1 MSKHEFEAEMSEL
14 MGLIVNSF
22 YSNKDIFLR
31 ELVSNASD
39 ALDKIRH
46 ESLTNQ
52 DVLKENNDMKIRI
65 IPDKD
70 NNTLT
75 IEDDGVGMTEKDLI
89 NNLGTIARSGTKN
102 FTKYLQE
109 KGEKSDMNLIG
120 QFGVGFYSAFL
131 VANQVEVYTKTHD
144 GDEFVWRSTA
154 SKEYTI
160 DPVTEPTLKRGS
172 RLVLHLKD
180 DAKEYLEE
188 TTLKDIINKH
198 SQYVDYDIELMTV
211 KQVEEEVEDD
221 EVNEEEVNEEE
232 VNEEEVNEE
241 DDKPV
246 IEDVTDEDTEKASIK
261 KVITKTVKEMEHL
274 NKQKP
279 IWCRDKSTV
288 TDEEYK
294 EFYKSITKDHDEEA
308 AHLHFNVEGNIEFS
322 SIIYL
327 PGRVPFDMFNGGEN
341 KDKANVKL
349 YVKKVFIMDDC
360 EKLIPEWLSFIKG
373 VVDCKDLP
381 LNVSR
386 ELLQQNKTL
395 SKINL
400 QLVKKSIEMMVS
412 LSEDKPDEY
421 RTFYQAFHK
430 NIKLGLHTDEKNR
443 VKLSKLLRYNSL
455 KHRDSMISL
464 DDYVGEM
471 KEDQD
476 NIYFIGGESIQSVE
490 NSPFLEKLKDKG
502 FDVLFYTDPIDE
514 YVSKQLNEYDDK
526 KMVSASSKS
535 LNLGDD
541 TEEETKLK
549 EEFGELAKKMKEVLG
564 DKIQNINVSTRV
576 IDSPCCLLTDDNG
589 YSANMQRILK
599 AQALNNND
607 MLQYMMKQKEMEIN
621 PKNKIIIDLNMKHKK
636 NKDDPI
642 IGNITH
648 LLYDISLLTSGFTIE
663 DPSAFASKFNKM
675 IQLGL
680 SIDDD
685 DSDDDSHDEE
695 IVKKDVEKEQEAD
708 VDVEVDESE
717 DEAESTMEQV
727 D

>member
-109 KGEKSDMNLIG
+109 KGEKTDMNLIG

-144 GDEFVWRSTA
+144 GDEFVWRSSA

-172 RLVLHLKD
+172 RLVLHMKD
-180 DAKEYLEE
+180 DTKEYLEE

-198 SQYVDYDIELMTV
+198 SQYVDYNIELMTV
-211 KQVEEEVEDD
+211 KEVEEEVEDD
-221 EVNEEEVNEEE
+221 EVNEEE

-294 EFYKSITKDHDEEA
+294 EFYKSITKDYDEEA
-308 AHLHFNVEGNIEFS
+308 AHLHFNVEGNIEFN

-327 PGRVPFDMFNGGEN
+327 PGRAPFDMFNGGEN
-341 KDKANVKL
+341 KNKTNVKL

-395 SKINL
+395 SKINS
-400 QLVKKSIEMMVS
+400 QLVKKSIEMMLS

-421 RTFYQAFHK
+421 RSFYQAFHK

-443 VKLSKLLRYNSL
+443 GKLSKLLRYNSL

-471 KEDQD
+471 KDGQD
-476 NIYFIGGESIQSVE
+476 SIYFIGGESIQSVE

-535 LNLGDD
+535 LNLSDD

-549 EEFGELAKKMKEVLG
+549 EDFGELAKKMKEVLG

-685 DSDDDSHDEE
+685 DSDDEE
-695 IVKKDVEKEQEAD
+695 IVNKDVNHD
-708 VDVEVDESE
+708 VDNKEHDQ
-717 DEAESTMEQV
+717 ESTMEQV

>member
-109 KGEKSDMNLIG
+109 KGEKTDMNLIG

-144 GDEFVWRSTA
+144 DDEFVWRSTA

-160 DPVTEPTLKRGS
+160 DRVTEPTLKRGS

-198 SQYVDYDIELMTV
+198 SQYVDYNIELMTV
-211 KQVEEEVEDD
+211 KEVEEEVEDD
-221 EVNEEEVNEEE
+221 E

-294 EFYKSITKDHDEEA
+294 EFYKSITKDYDEEA
-308 AHLHFNVEGNIEFS
+308 AHLHFSVEGNIEFS

-327 PGRVPFDMFNGGEN
+327 PGRAPFDMFNGGEN
-341 KDKANVKL
+341 KDKTNVKL

-386 ELLQQNKTL
+386 ELLQQSKTL
-395 SKINL
+395 SKINS
-400 QLVKKSIEMMVS
+400 QLVKKSIDMMVS

-421 RTFYQAFHK
+421 RSFYNAFHK
-430 NIKLGLHTDEKNR
+430 NIKLGIHTDEKNR
-443 VKLSKLLRYNSL
+443 GKLSKLLRYNSL

-471 KEDQD
+471 KDGQD
-476 NIYFIGGESIQSVE
+476 SIYFIGGESIQSVE
-490 NSPFLEKLKDKG
+490 NSPFLEKLKDNG

-535 LNLGDD
+535 LNLSDD
-541 TEEETKLK
+541 NEEETKLK

-636 NKDDPI
+636 NKNDPI

-680 SIDDD
+680 SIDND
-685 DSDDDSHDEE
+685 DSDDEDIVIEDPRSEAHPDGDAHPPGGDVVPALKKLPDEQY
-695 IVKKDVEKEQEAD
+695 IDGIPLVEQLD
-708 VDVEVDESE
+708 
-717 DEAESTMEQV
+717 
-727 D
+727 

>member
-109 KGEKSDMNLIG
+109 KGEKTDMNLIG

-144 GDEFVWRSTA
+144 GDEFVWRSSA

-160 DPVTEPTLKRGS
+160 DPVTEPTLKLGS
-172 RLVLHLKD
+172 RLVLHMKD
-180 DAKEYLEE
+180 DTKEYLEE

-198 SQYVDYDIELMTV
+198 SQYVDYNIELMTV
-211 KQVEEEVEDD
+211 KEVEEEVEDD
-221 EVNEEEVNEEE
+221 E

-288 TDEEYK
+288 TDQEYK
-294 EFYKSITKDHDEEA
+294 EFYKSITKDYDEEA
-308 AHLHFNVEGNIEFS
+308 AHLHFNVEGNIEFN

-327 PGRVPFDMFNGGEN
+327 PGRAPFDMFNGGEN
-341 KDKANVKL
+341 KNKTNVKL

-395 SKINL
+395 SKINS
-400 QLVKKSIEMMVS
+400 QLVKKSIEMMLS

-421 RTFYQAFHK
+421 RSFYQAFHK

-443 VKLSKLLRYNSL
+443 GKLSKLLRYNSL

-471 KEDQD
+471 KDGQD
-476 NIYFIGGESIQSVE
+476 SIYFIGGESIQSVE

-535 LNLGDD
+535 LNLSDD

-549 EEFGELAKKMKEVLG
+549 EDFGELAKKMKEVLG

-607 MLQYMMKQKEMEIN
+607 MLQYMIC
-621 PKNKIIIDLNMKHKK
+621 
-636 NKDDPI
+636 
-642 IGNITH
+642 
-648 LLYDISLLTSGFTIE
+648 Y
-663 DPSAFASKFNKM
+663 
-675 IQLGL
+675 
-680 SIDDD
+680 SI
-685 DSDDDSHDEE
+685 
-695 IVKKDVEKEQEAD
+695 
-708 VDVEVDESE
+708 
-717 DEAESTMEQV
+717 
-727 D
+727 

>member
-109 KGEKSDMNLIG
+109 KGEKTDMNLIG

-172 RLVLHLKD
+172 RLVLHMKD
-180 DAKEYLEE
+180 DTKEYLEE

-221 EVNEEEVNEEE
+221 E

-288 TDEEYK
+288 TDQEYK
-294 EFYKSITKDHDEEA
+294 EFYKSITKDYDEEA
-308 AHLHFNVEGNIEFS
+308 AHLHFNVEGNIEFN

-327 PGRVPFDMFNGGEN
+327 PGRAPFDMFNGGEN
-341 KDKANVKL
+341 KNKTNVKL

-395 SKINL
+395 SKINS
-400 QLVKKSIEMMVS
+400 QLVKKSIEMMLS

-421 RTFYQAFHK
+421 RSFYQAFHK

-443 VKLSKLLRYNSL
+443 GKLSKLLRYNSL

-471 KEDQD
+471 KDGQD
-476 NIYFIGGESIQSVE
+476 SIYFIGGESIQSVE

-535 LNLGDD
+535 LNLSDD

-549 EEFGELAKKMKEVLG
+549 EDFGELAKKMKEVLG

-685 DSDDDSHDEE
+685 DSDDEE
-695 IVKKDVEKEQEAD
+695 IVNKDVNDD
-708 VDVEVDESE
+708 VDNKEHDK
-717 DEAESTMEQV
+717 ESTMEQV

>member
-109 KGEKSDMNLIG
+109 KGEKTDMNLIG

-144 GDEFVWRSTA
+144 GDEFVWRSSA

-172 RLVLHLKD
+172 RLVLHMKD
-180 DAKEYLEE
+180 DTKEYLEE

-198 SQYVDYDIELMTV
+198 SQYVDYNIELMTV
-211 KQVEEEVEDD
+211 KEVEEEVEDD

-232 VNEEEVNEE
+232 VNEE
-241 DDKPV
+241 DDKLV

-294 EFYKSITKDHDEEA
+294 EFYKSITKDYDEEA
-308 AHLHFNVEGNIEFS
+308 AHLHFNVEGNIEFN

-327 PGRVPFDMFNGGEN
+327 PGRAPFDMFNGGEN
-341 KDKANVKL
+341 KNKTNVKL

-395 SKINL
+395 SKINS
-400 QLVKKSIEMMVS
+400 QLVKKSIEMMLS

-421 RTFYQAFHK
+421 RSFYQAFHK

-443 VKLSKLLRYNSL
+443 GKLSKLLRYNSL

-471 KEDQD
+471 KDGQD
-476 NIYFIGGESIQSVE
+476 SIYFIGGESIQSVE

-535 LNLGDD
+535 LNLSDD

-549 EEFGELAKKMKEVLG
+549 EDFGELAKKMKEVLG

-685 DSDDDSHDEE
+685 DSDDEE
-695 IVKKDVEKEQEAD
+695 IVNKDVNDD
-708 VDVEVDESE
+708 VDNKEHDK
-717 DEAESTMEQV
+717 ESTMEQV

>member
-109 KGEKSDMNLIG
+109 KGEKTDMNLIG

-144 GDEFVWRSTA
+144 GDEFVWRSSA

-172 RLVLHLKD
+172 RLVLHMKD
-180 DAKEYLEE
+180 DTKEYLEE

-198 SQYVDYDIELMTV
+198 SQYVDYNIELMTV
-211 KQVEEEVEDD
+211 KEVEEEVEDD
-221 EVNEEEVNEEE
+221 E

-294 EFYKSITKDHDEEA
+294 EFYKSITKDYDEEA
-308 AHLHFNVEGNIEFS
+308 AHLHFNVEGNIEFN

-327 PGRVPFDMFNGGEN
+327 PGRAPFDMFNGGEN
-341 KDKANVKL
+341 KNKTNVKL

-395 SKINL
+395 SKINS
-400 QLVKKSIEMMVS
+400 QLVKKSIEMMLS

-421 RTFYQAFHK
+421 RSFYQAFHK

-443 VKLSKLLRYNSL
+443 GKLSKLLRYNSL

-471 KEDQD
+471 KDGQD
-476 NIYFIGGESIQSVE
+476 SIYFIGGESIQSVE

-535 LNLGDD
+535 LNLSDD

-549 EEFGELAKKMKEVLG
+549 EDFGELAKKMKEVLG

-685 DSDDDSHDEE
+685 DSDDEE
-695 IVKKDVEKEQEAD
+695 IVNKDVNHD
-708 VDVEVDESE
+708 VDNKEHDQ
-717 DEAESTMEQV
+717 ESTMEQV

>member
-109 KGEKSDMNLIG
+109 KGEKTDMNLIG

-172 RLVLHLKD
+172 RLVLHMKD
-180 DAKEYLEE
+180 DTKEYLEE

-198 SQYVDYDIELMTV
+198 SQYVDYNIELMTV
-211 KQVEEEVEDD
+211 KEVEEEVEDD
-221 EVNEEEVNEEE
+221 E

-294 EFYKSITKDHDEEA
+294 EFYKSITKDYDEEA
-308 AHLHFNVEGNIEFS
+308 AHLHFNVEGNIEFN

-327 PGRVPFDMFNGGEN
+327 PGRAPFDMFNGGEN
-341 KDKANVKL
+341 KNKTNVKL

-395 SKINL
+395 SKINS
-400 QLVKKSIEMMVS
+400 QLVKKSIEMMLS

-421 RTFYQAFHK
+421 RSFYQAFHK

-443 VKLSKLLRYNSL
+443 GKLSKLLRYNSL

-471 KEDQD
+471 KDGQD
-476 NIYFIGGESIQSVE
+476 SIYFIGGESIQSVE

-535 LNLGDD
+535 LNLSDD
-541 TEEETKLK
+541 SEEETKLK

-685 DSDDDSHDEE
+685 DSDDEE
-695 IVKKDVEKEQEAD
+695 IVNKDVNDD
-708 VDVEVDESE
+708 VDNKEHDK
-717 DEAESTMEQV
+717 ESTMEQV

>member
-109 KGEKSDMNLIG
+109 KGEKTDMNLIG

-144 GDEFVWRSTA
+144 GDEFVWRSSA

-172 RLVLHLKD
+172 RLVLHMKD
-180 DAKEYLEE
+180 DTKEYLEE

-198 SQYVDYDIELMTV
+198 SQYVDYNIELMTV
-211 KQVEEEVEDD
+211 KEVEEEVEDD
-221 EVNEEEVNEEE
+221 E

-294 EFYKSITKDHDEEA
+294 EFYKSITKDYDEEA
-308 AHLHFNVEGNIEFS
+308 AHLHFNVEGNIEFN

-327 PGRVPFDMFNGGEN
+327 PGRAPFDMFNGGEN
-341 KDKANVKL
+341 KNKTNVKL

-395 SKINL
+395 SKINS
-400 QLVKKSIEMMVS
+400 QLVKKSIEMMLS

-421 RTFYQAFHK
+421 RSFYQAFHK

-443 VKLSKLLRYNSL
+443 GKLSKLLRYNSL

-471 KEDQD
+471 KDGQD
-476 NIYFIGGESIQSVE
+476 SIYFIGGESIQSVE

-535 LNLGDD
+535 LNLSDD

-549 EEFGELAKKMKEVLG
+549 EDFGELAKKMKEVLG

-685 DSDDDSHDEE
+685 DSDDEE
-695 IVKKDVEKEQEAD
+695 IVNKDVNDD
-708 VDVEVDESE
+708 VDNKEHDK
-717 DEAESTMEQV
+717 ESTMEQV

>member
-52 DVLKENNDMKIRI
+52 DVLKENTDMKIRI

-160 DPVTEPTLKRGS
+160 DPVAEATLKRGS

-180 DAKEYLEE
+180 DAKDYLDE

-211 KQVEEEVEDD
+211 KQVEEEVDDD
-221 EVNEEEVNEEE
+221 EANEEEVNDEE
-232 VNEEEVNEE
+232 VNDE

-327 PGRVPFDMFNGGEN
+327 PGRAPFDMFNGGEN
-341 KDKANVKL
+341 KDKTNVKL

-400 QLVKKSIEMMVS
+400 QLVKKSIEMMLS

-421 RTFYQAFHK
+421 TTFYKAFHK

-443 VKLSKLLRYNSL
+443 GKLSKLLRYNSL

-471 KEDQD
+471 KDGQD
-476 NIYFIGGESIQSVE
+476 SIYFIGGESIQSVE

-621 PKNKIIIDLNMKHKK
+621 PKNKIINELNMKYKK

-685 DSDDDSHDEE
+685 DSDDEE
-695 IVKKDVEKEQEAD
+695 IVNKDDEKKEEVG

-717 DEAESTMEQV
+717 DEEESTMEQV

>member
-109 KGEKSDMNLIG
+109 KGEKTDMNLIG

-144 GDEFVWRSTA
+144 GDEFVWRSSA

-172 RLVLHLKD
+172 RLVLHMKD
-180 DAKEYLEE
+180 DTKEYLEE

-198 SQYVDYDIELMTV
+198 SQYVDYNIELMTV
-211 KQVEEEVEDD
+211 KEVEEEVEDD
-221 EVNEEEVNEEE
+221 E

-294 EFYKSITKDHDEEA
+294 EFYKSITKDYDEEA
-308 AHLHFNVEGNIEFS
+308 AHLHFNVEGNIEFN

-327 PGRVPFDMFNGGEN
+327 PGRAPFDMFNGGEN
-341 KDKANVKL
+341 KNKTNVKL

-395 SKINL
+395 SKINS
-400 QLVKKSIEMMVS
+400 QLVKKSIEMMLS

-421 RTFYQAFHK
+421 RSFYQAFHK

-443 VKLSKLLRYNSL
+443 GKLSKLLRYNSL

-471 KEDQD
+471 KDGQD
-476 NIYFIGGESIQSVE
+476 SIYFIGGESIQSVE

-514 YVSKQLNEYDDK
+514 YVSKQLSEYDDK

-535 LNLGDD
+535 LNLSDD

-549 EEFGELAKKMKEVLG
+549 EDFGELAKKMKEVLG

-685 DSDDDSHDEE
+685 DSDDEE
-695 IVKKDVEKEQEAD
+695 IVNKDVNDD
-708 VDVEVDESE
+708 VDNKEHDK
-717 DEAESTMEQV
+717 ESTMEQV